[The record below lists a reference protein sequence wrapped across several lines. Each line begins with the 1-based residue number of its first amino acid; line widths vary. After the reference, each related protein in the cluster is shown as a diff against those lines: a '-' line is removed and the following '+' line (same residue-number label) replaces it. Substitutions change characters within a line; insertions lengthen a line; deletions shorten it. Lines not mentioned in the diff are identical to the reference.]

1 MFEIIYNIFATIGS
15 FASIASAVIV
25 VKDPAIRKR
34 LKDYVAYISAYIK
47 TIIYTED
54 KLFASYTALII
65 RSILKQDSSLFIDIP
80 VDIKKSLIDLS
91 NDKDSATILTV
102 IDKYDKCVVL
112 GLGGRGKSTLVKELE
127 RRYADEYHKKGY
139 LPFSLSPEDI
149 WSEGLIETIKLRCEE
164 NGVHIPSITFEKYST
179 HQPFLL
185 LIDGVEILSKE
196 ERKILSQDL
205 KGYIHRVKYPPK
217 VVLTVAHERSDN
229 VLKDMEI
236 TKDMN
241 IVELLEFEDRHIDEY
256 VRNQRGDESD
266 KEKRIAVIRGCGKVA
281 KLTRTPLLLNMLLG
295 LPEDRR
301 KECYHSWANFIE
313 TVIDPKLDERYE
325 ENGIKITYGYKE
337 MALQKIAEAFYQHGK
352 EPPATIKESA
362 VNAAIQETF
371 QEYHENEAYQK
382 KTLRN
387 ALTKKSNF
395 LVAFDNGAHYAFVN
409 KYFQKYF
416 VAQYFL
422 DRKKELLDNYQKHPV
437 PYSGVLRLWVGLS
450 DSPDSLITDV
460 SEIDPFLC
468 LTLLADVQSP
478 PKGLLESTLE
488 SVKNKIDSF
497 SLPDAHADS
506 KQIDKYFSNLHQLC
520 EWLADST
527 KGENSGEKIL
537 DSLIDMTIPI
547 PDSLSTRFVISVMAL
562 ARSYNPRAARRIM
575 EISNELDCKINRLH
589 SDEKRFRDMLHNN
602 TLAGEGCKIV
612 YYTSIKSGRLP
623 GCNLL
628 DLQRAWIKV
637 NELTGE
643 KAIYKFIKTWI
654 RIEFGT
660 LGEIGVDV
668 LIDNLKN
675 CERDEDKEGYLRML
689 EDIGTDRALKE
700 VERIE

>member
-1 MFEIIYNIFATIGS
+1 LLGLI
-15 FASIASAVIV
+15 SIQHETA
-25 VKDPAIRKR
+25 
-34 LKDYVAYISAYIK
+34 
-47 TIIYTED
+47 IYTGRECE
-54 KLFASYTALII
+54 LFDSYTKLII
-65 RSILKQDSSLFIDIP
+65 RSILKQDISPFIDIP

-112 GLGGRGKSTLVKELE
+112 GLGGRGKSALVKELE
-127 RRYADEYHKKGY
+127 RKYADEYHKKGY

-149 WSEGLIETIKLRCEE
+149 CREGLIETIKLRCEE

-205 KGYIHRVKYPPK
+205 KGYIHRVKHLPK

-229 VLKDMEI
+229 VLNDMKI

-241 IVELLEFEDRHIDEY
+241 IVEILEFEDRHIDEY
-256 VRNQRGDESD
+256 VRNQGGDESD

-301 KECYHSWANFIE
+301 KECYNSWANFIE
-313 TVIDPKLDERYE
+313 TVIEPNLYERYE
-325 ENGIKITYGYKE
+325 ENGVKITYKHKK
-337 MALQKIAEAFYQHGK
+337 MALQKIAAAFYQSGK
-352 EPPATIKESA
+352 EPPVTIKASA

-371 QEYHENEAYQK
+371 QEYHENEAYQN

-387 ALTKKSNF
+387 ALTKNGNF
-395 LVAFDNGAHYAFVN
+395 LVAFDDGVHYAFVN

-416 VAQYFL
+416 AAQYFL
-422 DRKKELLDNYQKHPV
+422 DRKKELLLDNYQKYPI

-450 DSPDSLITDV
+450 GSPDSLITDV
-460 SEIDPFLC
+460 SKIDPFLC

-527 KGENSGEKIL
+527 KGKNSGEKIL

-547 PDSLSTRFVISVMAL
+547 SNPLSTRFVISVMAL
-562 ARSYNPRAARRIM
+562 ARSYNPRAARRIV
-575 EISNELDCKINRLH
+575 EISNELDCKIDGLR
-589 SDEKRFRDMLHNN
+589 SDEKRFRNMLNNN
-602 TLAGEGCKIV
+602 TPAGDGCKIV

-628 DLQRAWIKV
+628 DLQRAWMKV

-643 KAIYKFIKTWI
+643 KATYKFIKAWI

-660 LGEIGVDV
+660 LGESGVDV
-668 LIDNLKN
+668 LIDNLKK
-675 CERDEDKEGYLRML
+675 CEQDKDKEGYLRML
-689 EDIGTDRALKE
+689 KDIGTDRALRE
-700 VERIE
+700 VERIKNNEL